1 MTDNPDKPDD
11 TNAPSV
17 TEATE
22 INSGFIKQDPAAVIV
37 AAVVEPSSL
46 ENAPSNATATV
57 FAWLAFFLISS
68 AFIALIWWGSFTT
81 WYIGLIAVIIYT
93 VVLLVIGISLQR
105 RDGWKNSVLVSL
117 VFLLA
122 LASMA
127 VAGLYLP
134 INVFPCSLDWSY
146 NDDNFAFNND
156 WLTNL
161 DDMPIDVRAW
171 WIDVDSNSYKTTFV
185 YLESTGVTLFEG
197 IQQGGQWEPR
207 LWRTTQDRVAP
218 ELVPDLRYPEY
229 FVEVGNSA
237 ACFAVQTD
245 GVRGSRKHQ
254 KIGCT
259 TDGLNFAETEQSFS
273 SGVQDL
279 FYTNERVWF
288 RGYPPYDPERLY
300 LNWRTVLYSVNP
312 SNLTDVVFHSTL
324 SNQEQDGNVD
334 DDDDGCTNERTT
346 FIRFLSWLFL
356 SALPALIAAIAID
369 VVHKF
374 AVPTMPIGTYCSFTW
389 LVVCLG
395 FAIDPANFEDR
406 IYDFFRWWL
415 VFTTGPWLLY
425 LTLQH
430 LTNRSIPSRRSW
442 SINFASLIYAGGMF
456 LLVKMFDYD
465 YYVDYFWQ
473 WAVLTLAV
481 VPPLFL
487 VSVITSNIFV
497 LVVVSAVL
505 MVDVWRLTNY
515 IAYDVLKS
523 NSIVPIQAV
532 VLGLSGLLLGYL
544 GYLLSR
550 KQANFVTRVSKWAC
564 AKLGKWVVATEGEG
578 KEEKADVALTGS
590 EEEDHV

>member
-11 TNAPSV
+11 TNAS
-17 TEATE
+17 EATE
-22 INSGFIKQDPAAVIV
+22 NNSGSIKQDPMAVAV

-57 FAWLAFFLISS
+57 FGWLAFFLISS
-68 AFIALIWWGSFTT
+68 AFIALILWGSFTT
-81 WYIGLIAVIIYT
+81 WYIGLIAIIVYT
-93 VVLLVIGISLQR
+93 AVLLVIGILLQR

-146 NDDNFAFNND
+146 NDNSSNLDE
-156 WLTNL
+156 WVTNL

-171 WIDVDSNSYKTTFV
+171 WIDVDSNSNKKTFV
-185 YLESTGVTLFEG
+185 YLESAGVTLFEG
-197 IQQGGQWEPR
+197 IQQGDQWEPR
-207 LWRTTQDRVAP
+207 LWRTSQDRIEP
-218 ELVPDLRYPEY
+218 ELVPDLRDPEY
-229 FVEVGNSA
+229 FVQVGNSG

-245 GVRGSRKHQ
+245 GEYSRKQ
-254 KIGCT
+254 TKVVCT
-259 TDGLNFAETEQSFS
+259 TDGLNFVKTEQSFS

-288 RGYPPYDPERLY
+288 KGYPPYDPKS
-300 LNWRTVLYSVNP
+300 LNSNWNTVLYSVNP

-324 SNQEQDGNVD
+324 SNQEQDD
-334 DDDDGCTNERTT
+334 DDDDGCTDERTT
-346 FIRFLSWLFL
+346 FVRFLSWLFL

-374 AVPTMPIGTYCSFTW
+374 AVPTMPIGTYCSLTW

-442 SINFASLIYAGGMF
+442 SINFASLVYAGGMF

-465 YYVDYFWQ
+465 YDVDYFWQ

-505 MVDVWRLTNY
+505 MVDVWRLTDY
-515 IAYDVLKS
+515 IAYDVLES

-532 VLGLSGLLLGYL
+532 VLCLSGLLLGYL

-550 KQANFVTRVSKWAC
+550 KQAYFVTRVSNWAR
-564 AKLGKWVVATEGEG
+564 AKLGKWVVV
-578 KEEKADVALTGS
+578 KEEADVASTGI
-590 EEEDHV
+590 EEEEHVL

>member
-22 INSGFIKQDPAAVIV
+22 INSGFIKQDPAAVAVAV

-68 AFIALIWWGSFTT
+68 AFIALIVWGSFTT
-81 WYIGLIAVIIYT
+81 WYIGLIAVIVYT
-93 VVLLVIGISLQR
+93 VVLLVIGILLQR

-134 INVFPCSLDWSY
+134 INVFQCSLDWSY
-146 NDDNFAFNND
+146 NDDNFAYNYE
-156 WLTNL
+156 WVTTL

-171 WIDVDSNSYKTTFV
+171 WIDVDSKPHKKTFV

-197 IQQGGQWEPR
+197 IQQGDQWEPQ

-229 FVEVGNSA
+229 FVQVGNSE
-237 ACFAVQTD
+237 ACFAV
-245 GVRGSRKHQ
+245 REHK
-254 KIGCT
+254 KIVCT
-259 TDGLNFAETEQSFS
+259 TDGLNFVETEPFPFQVH
-273 SGVQDL
+273 GL
-279 FYTNERVWF
+279 FNANERLWF
-288 RGYPPYDPERLY
+288 QGYPPYDQERVY
-300 LNWRTVLYSVNP
+300 LNWETVLYSVNP

-324 SNQEQDGNVD
+324 SNQEQDASVD

-374 AVPTMPIGTYCSFTW
+374 AVPTIPIGTYCSFTW

-395 FAIDPANFEDR
+395 FAIDPANFGDR
-406 IYDFFRWWL
+406 IYNFFRWWL

-442 SINFASLIYAGGMF
+442 SINFASLVYAGGMF

-550 KQANFVTRVSKWAC
+550 KQANFVTRVSNWAR

-578 KEEKADVALTGS
+578 KEEKTDVALTGS